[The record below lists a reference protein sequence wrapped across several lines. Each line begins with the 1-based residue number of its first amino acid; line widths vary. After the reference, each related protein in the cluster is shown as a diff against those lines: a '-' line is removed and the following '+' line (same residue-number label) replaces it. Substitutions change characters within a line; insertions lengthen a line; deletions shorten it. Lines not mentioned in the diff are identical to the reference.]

1 MVRRSASYGF
11 TWCIARKLAGVS
23 TKQEALYDAIA
34 KAHHS
39 YRCTATMNTDPETKE
54 PILHIGGFTI
64 REEADNALEKARVE
78 KLKEK
83 TAAR

>member
-1 MVRRSASYGF
+1 VYSYDEHGS
-11 TWCIARKLAGVS
+11 RNK
-23 TKQEALYDAIA
+23 
-34 KAHHS
+34 
-39 YRCTATMNTDPETKE
+39 KE